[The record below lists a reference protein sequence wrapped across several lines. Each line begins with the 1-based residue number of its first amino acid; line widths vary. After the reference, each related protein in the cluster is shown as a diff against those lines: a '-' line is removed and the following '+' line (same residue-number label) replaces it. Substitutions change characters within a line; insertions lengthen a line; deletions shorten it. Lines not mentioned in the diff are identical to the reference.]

1 MNSYITIINE
11 TIPNAEKPN
20 LININLK
27 DHQLKM
33 LHKCLELERSN
44 IQHDNNIIETSFGV
58 IGDPVGSGKS
68 YIILA
73 LIASEYKTYNKIN
86 TVFKTTNLQIYN
98 YKITSNINC
107 NILVIPYNL
116 ITQWKSYIKN
126 TSLKVS
132 YITQNKHLDDIDYDV
147 NLIVISSS
155 FYNKFC
161 NTVNHELIFNR
172 IIFDEADSIR
182 IPNCEKI
189 PASFYWFVTSSIHN
203 LLNPCA
209 RSHLSSYNF
218 HINGIRHNG
227 FIKNIFVQIDGMHRY
242 TKQLFL
248 KNSDELIKKS
258 FLLPDPIIYKCL
270 CKNIN
275 IINVLSDYIS
285 DNIKKMIFAGNISE
299 AIKHINIQQSN
310 EQNIIKLVANDIL
323 RDIDN
328 KTLELEYVMRKIY
341 INESKRQEDMNKI
354 EKEIQNLNKKIDD
367 IKNRMKDN
375 NIDPITYEEIENL
388 VIVNCCKQNFDF
400 ESITKYMS
408 SISSPKCPM
417 CRAKLSKNNLI
428 LINNDIKIQEEESND
443 DKDKPEELNNILHSR
458 ATNARILIFSEYSNT
473 WNIINDILS
482 SNNIEYRELK
492 GNNYVIN
499 NILNWYK
506 NDDEKIK
513 VLLLNAKYYGSG
525 LNLENTT
532 DVIIYHKM
540 DIDLEKQV
548 IGRAQRVGRN
558 ISLNIW
564 KLLYENE
571 E

>member
-1 MNSYITIINE
+1 MKQYITIINE
-11 TIPNAEKPN
+11 SIPNAEQPN

-33 LHKCLELERSN
+33 LYKCLELERTSLKY
-44 IQHDNNIIETSFGV
+44 DDETIETSFGV

-73 LIASEYKTYNKIN
+73 LIASEYKTYDKIN
-86 TVFKTTNLQIYN
+86 FISKTSLFQIYN
-98 YKITSNINC
+98 YKCPSNINC
-107 NILVIPYNL
+107 DILVIPYNL

-126 TSLKVS
+126 IKLKVS
-132 YITQNKHLDDIDYDV
+132 YITQSKHLENIDFES

-161 NTVNHELIFNR
+161 NQIDHNLIFNR
-172 IIFDEADSIR
+172 VIFDEADSIR

-189 PASFYWFVTSSIHN
+189 PAHFYWFVSSSIHN
-203 LLNPCA
+203 LLNPCS
-209 RSHLSSYNF
+209 RSFLSTSNY
-218 HINGIRHNG
+218 HINGIKHNG
-227 FIKNIFVQIDGMHRY
+227 FIKYAFVQIEGLHKY
-242 TKQLFL
+242 TKPLFL
-248 KNSDELIKKS
+248 KNSDKLIKKS
-258 FLLPDPIIYKCL
+258 FLLPEPILHKKL
-270 CKNIN
+270 CKNLN

-285 DNIKKMIFAGNISE
+285 DNIKKMIFAGNIEE

-310 EQNIIKLVANDIL
+310 EHNIIKLVANDIL
-323 RDIDN
+323 REIDN
-328 KTLELEYVMRKIY
+328 KNLELEYTMRKNY
-341 INESKRQEDMNKI
+341 IIESKREEDIQKIKTEIDNLNNKI
-354 EKEIQNLNKKIDD
+354 KD
-367 IKNRMKDN
+367 IKNRMKEN
-375 NIDPITYEEIENL
+375 NIDPITYEEIQNL

-400 ESITKYMS
+400 ESITKY
-408 SISSPKCPM
+408 ISSVSAPKCPM

-428 LINNDIKIQEEESND
+428 LINNNIEIIEDINEIN
-443 DKDKPEELNNILHSR
+443 DKPDELNKILTLIQS
-458 ATNARILIFSEYSNT
+458 NARILIFSEFSNT
-473 WNIINDILS
+473 WNIISNILID
-482 SNNIEYRELK
+482 NNIEYKELK
-492 GNNYVIN
+492 GNNYIIT

-506 NDDEKIK
+506 NDDNKIK

-548 IGRAQRVGRN
+548 IGRAQRVGRQN
-558 ISLNIW
+558 ALNIW